1 MYACILFYFTP
12 YWKEKV
18 MTVKRLERAS
28 GELETVGCGSDYMS
42 KLTQLCIRG
51 MDLVE

>member
-1 MYACILFYFTP
+1 MYACIVFFP

-18 MTVKRLERAS
+18 MTVKRLERAF

-42 KLTQLCIRG
+42 KLIQLYIRG
-51 MDLVE
+51 MNFVE